1 MGKARTTR
9 RTKQEDQ
16 RDPRDIQWAANA
28 AAVNDYN
35 LKRQPPGR
43 NFHLQPKNER
53 QQELID
59 AINHSEIIIA
69 EAPAG
74 CGKTYIAGSMAAKY
88 LSQGD
93 VNRII
98 LTRANVHV
106 GKSIGLLPGTADDK
120 MEPLLAPILAV
131 LKDRFGDALYGYNRA
146 KKKIDLQPLEYIR
159 GNSFKDVFLII
170 DEAQNL
176 TVEEVQALVTRYES
190 GRILFIGDNFQ
201 TDIKGLNGLDWLERF
216 AYRNRLNYPVIKF
229 GLEDIVRSDLVKE
242 FLTALYAE
250 KMAAEGKAEKPQA
263 SLLR

>member
-1 MGKARTTR
+1 MGKARTPTR
-9 RTKQEDQ
+9 RSKQQDQ
-16 RDPRDIQWAANA
+16 RDPRDVNWAANA
-28 AAVNDYN
+28 AAEQDYA

-43 NFHLQPKNER
+43 NFHLQPKTEC
-53 QQELID
+53 QQELIN
-59 AINHSEIIIA
+59 AINHNEIIIA

-74 CGKTYIAGSMAAKY
+74 CGKTYIAGSMAAKF
-88 LSQGD
+88 LAQGD
-93 VNRII
+93 VKRIV

-131 LKDRFGDALYGYNRA
+131 LKERLGDALYGYHRA
-146 KKKIDLQPLEYIR
+146 KKSIDLQPLEYIR

-176 TVEEVQALVTRYES
+176 TVEEVQALVTRYET

-216 AYRNRLNYPVIKF
+216 AYRNNLNYPVIKF
-229 GLEDIVRSDLVKE
+229 GLDDIVRSDLVKE
-242 FLTALYAE
+242 FLIALYAE
-250 KMAAEGKAEKPQA
+250 KAAEKPQA